1 MLSTGDPAPDFTLSD
16 ADGNPVSLSDFK
28 GQKVVL
34 YFYPKDDTPGC
45 TKEACGFRDAQD
57 DYMEANAVVIGV
69 SPDSEK
75 SHQRFR
81 DKYDLPFLLLA
92 DPERQ
97 AIEGYDVWKE
107 KICMARSTW
116 AWNAR
121 PLSLTRMGSLWRSCV
136 KSRSMVTFNPCSHRS
151 LEACVPRVHSE
162 ARAAKRLCPVVHT
175 ALKRHSE

>member
-107 KICMARSTW
+107 KNMYGKKYMGVERSTFIIDEDGILVEILRKVKVDGHVQSVL
-116 AWNAR
+116 AS
-121 PLSLTRMGSLWRSCV
+121 LS
-136 KSRSMVTFNPCSHRS
+136 
-151 LEACVPRVHSE
+151 
-162 ARAAKRLCPVVHT
+162 
-175 ALKRHSE
+175 

>member
-97 AIEGYDVWKE
+97 AIEGYNVWKE
-107 KICMARSTW
+107 KNMYGKKYMGVERSTFIIDEDGILVEILRKVKVDGHVQSVL
-116 AWNAR
+116 AS
-121 PLSLTRMGSLWRSCV
+121 LS
-136 KSRSMVTFNPCSHRS
+136 
-151 LEACVPRVHSE
+151 
-162 ARAAKRLCPVVHT
+162 
-175 ALKRHSE
+175 

>member
-107 KICMARSTW
+107 KNMYGKKHMGVERSTFIIDEDGILVEILRKVKVDGHVQSVL
-116 AWNAR
+116 AS
-121 PLSLTRMGSLWRSCV
+121 LS
-136 KSRSMVTFNPCSHRS
+136 
-151 LEACVPRVHSE
+151 
-162 ARAAKRLCPVVHT
+162 
-175 ALKRHSE
+175 

>member
-1 MLSTGDPAPDFTLSD
+1 MLSIGDPAPDFTLSD

-28 GQKVVL
+28 GQKIVL

-107 KICMARSTW
+107 KNMYGKKYMGVERSTFIIDEDGILLEILRKVKVDGHVQSVL
-116 AWNAR
+116 AS
-121 PLSLTRMGSLWRSCV
+121 LS
-136 KSRSMVTFNPCSHRS
+136 
-151 LEACVPRVHSE
+151 
-162 ARAAKRLCPVVHT
+162 
-175 ALKRHSE
+175 

>member
-97 AIEGYDVWKE
+97 AVEGYDVWKE
-107 KICMARSTW
+107 KNMYGKKYMGVERSTFIIDEDGILLEILRKVKVDGHVQSVL
-116 AWNAR
+116 AS
-121 PLSLTRMGSLWRSCV
+121 LS
-136 KSRSMVTFNPCSHRS
+136 
-151 LEACVPRVHSE
+151 
-162 ARAAKRLCPVVHT
+162 
-175 ALKRHSE
+175 

>member
-1 MLSTGDPAPDFTLSD
+1 MLSIGDPAPDFTLSD

-28 GQKVVL
+28 GQKIVL

-97 AIEGYDVWKE
+97 AIEGYEVWKE
-107 KICMARSTW
+107 KNMYGKKYMGVERSTFIIDEDGILLEILRKVKVDGHVQSVL
-116 AWNAR
+116 AS
-121 PLSLTRMGSLWRSCV
+121 LS
-136 KSRSMVTFNPCSHRS
+136 
-151 LEACVPRVHSE
+151 
-162 ARAAKRLCPVVHT
+162 
-175 ALKRHSE
+175 

>member
-1 MLSTGDPAPDFTLSD
+1 MLSVGDAAPDFTLPD
-16 ADGNPVSLSDFK
+16 ADGNPISLSDFK

-107 KICMARSTW
+107 KNMYGKKYMGVERSTFIIDEDGILLEILRKVKVDGHVQSVL
-116 AWNAR
+116 AS
-121 PLSLTRMGSLWRSCV
+121 LS
-136 KSRSMVTFNPCSHRS
+136 
-151 LEACVPRVHSE
+151 
-162 ARAAKRLCPVVHT
+162 
-175 ALKRHSE
+175 

>member
-97 AIEGYDVWKE
+97 AIEAYDVWKE
-107 KICMARSTW
+107 KNMYGKKYMGVERSTFIIDEDGILLEILRKVKVDGHVQSVL
-116 AWNAR
+116 AS
-121 PLSLTRMGSLWRSCV
+121 LS
-136 KSRSMVTFNPCSHRS
+136 
-151 LEACVPRVHSE
+151 
-162 ARAAKRLCPVVHT
+162 
-175 ALKRHSE
+175 

>member
-1 MLSTGDPAPDFTLSD
+1 MLSIGDLAPDFTLSD

-107 KICMARSTW
+107 KNMYGKKYMGVERSTFIIDEDGILLEILRKVKVDGHVQSVL
-116 AWNAR
+116 AS
-121 PLSLTRMGSLWRSCV
+121 LS
-136 KSRSMVTFNPCSHRS
+136 
-151 LEACVPRVHSE
+151 
-162 ARAAKRLCPVVHT
+162 
-175 ALKRHSE
+175 

>member
-92 DPERQ
+92 DPERK

-107 KICMARSTW
+107 KNMYGKKYMGVERSTFIIDEDGILLEILRKVKVDGHVQLVL
-116 AWNAR
+116 AS
-121 PLSLTRMGSLWRSCV
+121 LS
-136 KSRSMVTFNPCSHRS
+136 
-151 LEACVPRVHSE
+151 
-162 ARAAKRLCPVVHT
+162 
-175 ALKRHSE
+175 

>member
-1 MLSTGDPAPDFTLSD
+1 MLSVGDAAPDFTLSA
-16 ADGNPVSLSDFK
+16 ADGNPLSLSDFK

-107 KICMARSTW
+107 KNMYGKKYMGVERSTFIIDEDGILLEILRKVKVDGHVQSVL
-116 AWNAR
+116 AS
-121 PLSLTRMGSLWRSCV
+121 LS
-136 KSRSMVTFNPCSHRS
+136 
-151 LEACVPRVHSE
+151 
-162 ARAAKRLCPVVHT
+162 
-175 ALKRHSE
+175 

>member
-34 YFYPKDDTPGC
+34 YFYPKDDTPRC

-107 KICMARSTW
+107 KNMYGKKYMGVERSTFIIDEDGILLEILRKVKVDGHVQSVL
-116 AWNAR
+116 AS
-121 PLSLTRMGSLWRSCV
+121 LS
-136 KSRSMVTFNPCSHRS
+136 
-151 LEACVPRVHSE
+151 
-162 ARAAKRLCPVVHT
+162 
-175 ALKRHSE
+175 

>member
-1 MLSTGDPAPDFTLSD
+1 MMLSIGDPAPDFTLSD

-28 GQKVVL
+28 GQKIVL

-97 AIEGYDVWKE
+97 AIEGYEVWKE
-107 KICMARSTW
+107 KNMYGKKYMGVERSTFIIDEDGIVLEILRKVKVDGHVQSVL
-116 AWNAR
+116 AS
-121 PLSLTRMGSLWRSCV
+121 LS
-136 KSRSMVTFNPCSHRS
+136 
-151 LEACVPRVHSE
+151 
-162 ARAAKRLCPVVHT
+162 
-175 ALKRHSE
+175 

>member
-97 AIEGYDVWKE
+97 AIEGYEVWKE
-107 KICMARSTW
+107 KNMYGKKYMGVERSTFIIDEDGILVEILRKVKVDGHVQSVL
-116 AWNAR
+116 AS
-121 PLSLTRMGSLWRSCV
+121 LS
-136 KSRSMVTFNPCSHRS
+136 
-151 LEACVPRVHSE
+151 
-162 ARAAKRLCPVVHT
+162 
-175 ALKRHSE
+175 

>member
-1 MLSTGDPAPDFTLSD
+1 MRSTGDPAPDFTVSD

-97 AIEGYDVWKE
+97 AIEAYDVWKE
-107 KICMARSTW
+107 KNMYGKKYMGVERSTFIIDEDGILLEILRKVKVDGHVQSVL
-116 AWNAR
+116 AS
-121 PLSLTRMGSLWRSCV
+121 LS
-136 KSRSMVTFNPCSHRS
+136 
-151 LEACVPRVHSE
+151 
-162 ARAAKRLCPVVHT
+162 
-175 ALKRHSE
+175 

>member
-1 MLSTGDPAPDFTLSD
+1 MLSIGDPAPDFTLSD

-28 GQKVVL
+28 GKKIVL

-97 AIEGYDVWKE
+97 AIEGYEVWKE
-107 KICMARSTW
+107 KNMYGKKYMGVERSTFIIDEDGIVLEILRKVKVDGHVQSVL
-116 AWNAR
+116 AS
-121 PLSLTRMGSLWRSCV
+121 LS
-136 KSRSMVTFNPCSHRS
+136 
-151 LEACVPRVHSE
+151 
-162 ARAAKRLCPVVHT
+162 
-175 ALKRHSE
+175 

>member
-1 MLSTGDPAPDFTLSD
+1 MLSVGDAAPDFTLSD
-16 ADGNPVSLSDFK
+16 ADGNPISLSDFK

-107 KICMARSTW
+107 KNMYGKKYMGVERSTFIIDEDGILLEILRKVKVDGHVQSVL
-116 AWNAR
+116 AS
-121 PLSLTRMGSLWRSCV
+121 LS
-136 KSRSMVTFNPCSHRS
+136 
-151 LEACVPRVHSE
+151 
-162 ARAAKRLCPVVHT
+162 
-175 ALKRHSE
+175 

>member
-1 MLSTGDPAPDFTLSD
+1 MLSIGDPAPDFTLSD

-28 GQKVVL
+28 GQKIVL

-97 AIEGYDVWKE
+97 AIEGYEVWKE
-107 KICMARSTW
+107 KNMYGKKYMGVERSTFIIDEDGIVLEILRKVKVDGHVQSVL
-116 AWNAR
+116 AS
-121 PLSLTRMGSLWRSCV
+121 LS
-136 KSRSMVTFNPCSHRS
+136 
-151 LEACVPRVHSE
+151 
-162 ARAAKRLCPVVHT
+162 
-175 ALKRHSE
+175 

>member
-16 ADGNPVSLSDFK
+16 AEGNPVSLSDFK

-107 KICMARSTW
+107 KNMYGKKYMGVERSTFIIDEDGILLEILRKVKVDGHVQSVL
-116 AWNAR
+116 AS
-121 PLSLTRMGSLWRSCV
+121 LS
-136 KSRSMVTFNPCSHRS
+136 
-151 LEACVPRVHSE
+151 
-162 ARAAKRLCPVVHT
+162 
-175 ALKRHSE
+175 

>member
-1 MLSTGDPAPDFTLSD
+1 MLSIGDPAPDFTLSD

-107 KICMARSTW
+107 KNMYGKKYMGVERSTFIIDEDGILLEILRKVKVDGHVQSVL
-116 AWNAR
+116 AS
-121 PLSLTRMGSLWRSCV
+121 LS
-136 KSRSMVTFNPCSHRS
+136 
-151 LEACVPRVHSE
+151 
-162 ARAAKRLCPVVHT
+162 
-175 ALKRHSE
+175 

>member
-45 TKEACGFRDAQD
+45 TKEACAFRDAQD

-81 DKYDLPFLLLA
+81 EKYDLPFLLLA

-107 KICMARSTW
+107 KNMYGKKYMGVERSTFIIDEDGILLEILRKVKVDGHVQSVL
-116 AWNAR
+116 AS
-121 PLSLTRMGSLWRSCV
+121 LS
-136 KSRSMVTFNPCSHRS
+136 
-151 LEACVPRVHSE
+151 
-162 ARAAKRLCPVVHT
+162 
-175 ALKRHSE
+175 

>member
-81 DKYDLPFLLLA
+81 EKYDLPFLLLA

-97 AIEGYDVWKE
+97 AIAGYDVWKE
-107 KICMARSTW
+107 KNMYGKKYMGVERSTFIIDEDGILLEILRKVKVDGHVQSVL
-116 AWNAR
+116 AS
-121 PLSLTRMGSLWRSCV
+121 LS
-136 KSRSMVTFNPCSHRS
+136 
-151 LEACVPRVHSE
+151 
-162 ARAAKRLCPVVHT
+162 
-175 ALKRHSE
+175 